1 MQLSGPETG
10 SILLAC
16 AMRYLSKRNYHSSE
30 VIMDLSSCMNLDEL
44 ELTKEEIEN
53 LLKNRIETESI
64 DLNQLVNYS
73 IEKFKKISTNC
84 RISLEAPSE
93 NSALDSM
100 GSDTV
105 TKTEGSESSYKSLSL
120 HEMELP
126 NCSSYVNSLVNSRRS
141 SARGHRYLMTPRKSR
156 PRLTR
161 LRMSKTK
168 SMDTKRKW
176 VRKDS
181 MSSLESVENE
191 IHPEFSFGNKED
203 YVHSTKDYYKD
214 PDEII
219 ENTSEK
225 GLHLNL
231 TERNDTEIT
240 EFIISPKIPPSEYLE
255 MKHFYPIS
263 LQPQSFSTFYPIT
276 KPKIKLDKL
285 YRADLIESPAK
296 RHKRSDTRHTYKNSI
311 FSDLSCSSYDCGPDY
326 VRVVTVESD
335 DRSQTLEY
343 SDSNPGTPTSPISG
357 IRVLNTRPDGRPS
370 LMGRNL
376 DNLQLENEWDK
387 LRYEDPLMQTKLRV
401 NLRQDTEEDSEGS
414 VMSVEEPMKI
424 TKVSIMYEE
433 DEFQKST
440 QYLQS
445 KIDKLK
451 EKIKNLRHSEISEE
465 ISVSTERNRDFDIN
479 SQNVQD
485 LLENY
490 PPPERASVEFYN
502 ESKTATMEVPQGEL
516 HAALYKDLLSSRNFN
531 HEPIVNIENI
541 DSENHSKELLSEGSS
556 GMKVRFDESRSCH
569 CSTCSLI

>member
-1 MQLSGPETG
+1 
-10 SILLAC
+10 
-16 AMRYLSKRNYHSSE
+16 
-30 VIMDLSSCMNLDEL
+30 MDLNSCMNLDEL

-53 LLKNRIETESI
+53 LLKNRIETDSL

-73 IEKFKKISTNC
+73 IEKFKKISSNC
-84 RISLEAPSE
+84 RISLEAPYDT
-93 NSALDSM
+93 SAFDSM

-105 TKTEGSESSYKSLSL
+105 TRSEGSESSYKSLSL
-120 HEMELP
+120 HEVELS
-126 NCSSYVNSLVNSRRS
+126 NNSSYVNSLVTSRRS
-141 SARGHRYLMTPRKSR
+141 SARGHRNLITPRNPR
-156 PRLTR
+156 PRLNKLR
-161 LRMSKTK
+161 LSKAK
-168 SMDTKRKW
+168 SMDTRRKW

-181 MSSLESVENE
+181 ISSLESVENE
-191 IHPEFSFGNKED
+191 VYPEFSFGNKED
-203 YVHSTKDYYKD
+203 YVRSTKEYYKD
-214 PDEII
+214 SDEMV
-219 ENTSEK
+219 ENTSET

-231 TERNDTEIT
+231 VERNDTEIT

-263 LQPQSFSTFYPIT
+263 LQPQSFQTFYAIT

-285 YRADLIESPAK
+285 YRADVIESPAK

-326 VRVVTVESD
+326 IRVVTVESD

-376 DNLQLENEWDK
+376 DNLQQEDEWEK
-387 LRYEDPLMQTKLRV
+387 LRYEDPLMQTKLRL
-401 NLRQDTEEDSEGS
+401 NLKQESDEDEEGS
-414 VMSVEEPMKI
+414 VESVEEPMKI

-440 QYLQS
+440 LYLQS
-445 KIDKLK
+445 KIEKLK
-451 EKIKNLRHSEISEE
+451 EKIKNMRHTEISEE
-465 ISVSTERNRDFDIN
+465 MSISTERNRDFDIT

-490 PPPERASVEFYN
+490 PPPERASVELYN

-516 HAALYKDLLSSRNFN
+516 HAALYKDLLSSRNLN

-541 DSENHSKELLSEGSS
+541 DSENHDKEQLSEGSS
-556 GMKVRFDESRSCH
+556 GMKIRFDESRSCH